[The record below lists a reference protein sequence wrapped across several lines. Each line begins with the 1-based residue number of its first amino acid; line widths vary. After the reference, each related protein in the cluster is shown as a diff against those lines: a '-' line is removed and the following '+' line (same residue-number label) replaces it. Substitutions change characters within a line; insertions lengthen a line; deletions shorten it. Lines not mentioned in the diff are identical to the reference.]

1 MRSVGGALRKGGI
14 LCATALVVA
23 GAAGAGQLGEGDF
36 GDAPDGQRA
45 GYLGSTVTGT
55 FPSRHEHDGAHAHD
69 TGAIWLGA
77 RADSESD
84 AKLVDQDASDDGVA
98 VALRPCATSTA
109 YVAITV
115 PSGAVGTAYVNLL
128 FDWNRSGSWGGNDRC
143 APEWAARNVAIDVSQ
158 QTERTRVYAIPFRAG
173 TQTRNLWYRA
183 IVSLD
188 QRWTNEKGA
197 GTIARGEV
205 EDSRVGKAATKRV
218 RRRGKIVSLGAIC
231 TPAPLVIP
239 SGGTGRILL
248 DRPQGA
254 REVGAVSLAPGVTAK
269 TRARTLSV
277 RGAVLTYRSTSRATR
292 NVDEIVPLQ
301 VTYEKLGTLVV
312 RCGIRIVPQPF
323 IRAEPVRSNCT
334 LVGPPSTFA
343 PLGGTSLRGK
353 FRVPGVARSWV
364 RQCGGR
370 EDATVGAVEISGFGG
385 AAPAGAILHLG
396 DPTRR
401 VPPARWGCAVAGPD
415 TVRCAGAPVLA
426 ANRDYFFD
434 VAFGGALPEALT
446 QVHVVLITPE
456 GEIVGSVES
465 GRAP

>member
-1 MRSVGGALRKGGI
+1 VES
-14 LCATALVVA
+14 CAR
-23 GAAGAGQLGEGDF
+23 
-36 GDAPDGQRA
+36 PDGQRA

-69 TGAIWLGA
+69 TGAVWLGT

-84 AKLVDQDASDDGVA
+84 AKLVDQDTSDDGVS
-98 VALRPCATSTA
+98 VALRSCAASTA

-115 PSGAVGTAYVNLL
+115 PSGGAGTAYVNLL
-128 FDWNRSGSWGGNDRC
+128 FDWNRSGSWGANDRC
-143 APEWAARNVAIDVSQ
+143 APEWAVRNVAIDVSQ
-158 QTERTRVYAIPFRAG
+158 QRERTRVYAIPFRGGA
-173 TQTRNLWYRA
+173 QTRNLWYRA

-188 QRWTNEKGA
+188 QRWTSETGA

-205 EDSRVGKAATKRV
+205 EDSRIGKAATKRV
-218 RRRGKIVSLGAIC
+218 RRKGKVVSLGAIC

-239 SGGTGRILL
+239 AGGTGRILL

-277 RGAVLTYRSTSRATR
+277 RGAVLTYRSTGGTMRT
-292 NVDEIVPLQ
+292 VEEIVPLV

-312 RCGIRIVPQPF
+312 RCGVRVVHQPF
-323 IRAEPVRSNCT
+323 IRAEAVRSNCT
-334 LVGPPSTFA
+334 LVGPASTFA
-343 PLGGTSLRGK
+343 PLSGSSLRGR
-353 FRVPGVARSWV
+353 FRVAGVARSWV

-370 EDATVGAVEISGFGG
+370 DDATVGAVEISGFGG

-415 TVRCAGAPVLA
+415 SVRCAGEPVLA
-426 ANRDYFFD
+426 ASRDYFFD
-434 VAFGGALPEALT
+434 VAFGGAVPEGLA
-446 QVHVVLITPE
+446 QVHLVLFSTA
-456 GEIVGSVES
+456 GEVIGSIES
-465 GRAP
+465 GRAS